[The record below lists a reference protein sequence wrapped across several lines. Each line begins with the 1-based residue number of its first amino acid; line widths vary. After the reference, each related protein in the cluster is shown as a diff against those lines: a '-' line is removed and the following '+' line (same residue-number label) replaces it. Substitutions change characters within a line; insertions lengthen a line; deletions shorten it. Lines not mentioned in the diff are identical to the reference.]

1 MTVADY
7 PHLQASDNCFRKRI
21 NIINSCLSV
30 IKHVYVPKTLVVGTV
45 ARIICLLK
53 NKDFFGSTERQF
65 RYLKRQ
71 AGSWK
76 EIDSTYSQRTLPKH
90 FSYVYYL
97 FWPDS

>member
-1 MTVADY
+1 M
-7 PHLQASDNCFRKRI
+7 
-21 NIINSCLSV
+21 
-30 IKHVYVPKTLVVGTV
+30 IKYVNVPKTLVVGAV
-45 ARIICLLK
+45 ARIICLLT
-53 NKDFFGSTERQF
+53 NIDYFRSTDRQF